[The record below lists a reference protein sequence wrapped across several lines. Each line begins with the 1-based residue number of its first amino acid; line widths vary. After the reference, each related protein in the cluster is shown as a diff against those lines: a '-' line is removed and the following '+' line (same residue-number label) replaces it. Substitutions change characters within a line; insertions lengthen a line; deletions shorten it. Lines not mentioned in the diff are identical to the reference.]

1 MQLELSKA
9 AGVRYESGFL
19 LMSSLRDIAQ
29 ELDVSISLVSKVL
42 NDRLG
47 TTGVRPPLIRKIR
60 ATAERMGYQ
69 KNLSAVSLLE
79 RRQNAIAVFV
89 HSQNSQGSGI
99 VERLLDGISR
109 ATGER
114 AQRISLE
121 FFRDAAD
128 FLSKR
133 ESLHSG
139 RVDGLIVLGVNH
151 PELSEELVAIQKNGL
166 PIVTIYNEP
175 LHPDIQNVGIADAAL
190 SDTATTHLIA
200 LGCTRILHLSVLP
213 AREEGHRAALGRA
226 GLSVDND
233 LIIPMERRVGFRETS
248 GANAIRTALQHGVV
262 FDGVSAQSDA
272 QAFGVIN
279 ELTRQGRK
287 VPNDIKVIG
296 IDNAPFSELCIVPLS
311 SVSQRF
317 LDRGRLAVET
327 LEALIK
333 QGPVPKNTIEPRLHL
348 RASTAPSP

>member
-1 MQLELSKA
+1 
-9 AGVRYESGFL
+9 
-19 LMSSLRDIAQ
+19 MSSLRDIAQ
-29 ELDVSISLVSKVL
+29 ELGVSISLVSKVL

-47 TTGVRPPLIRKIR
+47 TTGVRPPLVQKIR
-60 ATAERMGYQ
+60 AAAERMGYQ
-69 KNLSAVSLLE
+69 KNLSAISLLE

-121 FFRDAAD
+121 FFVDAAD

-139 RVDGLIVLGVNH
+139 RVDGLIVTGVSH
-151 PELSEELVAIQKNGL
+151 PELSQELLAIQTNGL
-166 PIVTIYNEP
+166 PIVTIYNDP
-175 LHPDIQNVGIADAAL
+175 LHPDIVNVGIADAAL
-190 SDTATTHLIA
+190 SDAATSHLIE
-200 LGCTRILHLSVLP
+200 LGCTRILHLSVLSS
-213 AREEGHRAALGRA
+213 REEGHRTALTRA
-226 GLSVDND
+226 GFPIEPP
-233 LIIPMERRVGFRETS
+233 LIIPIGRPEGFS
-248 GANAIRTALQHGVV
+248 AKAGANAIRTVLEHSLV

-279 ELTRQGRK
+279 ELTRAGIK
-287 VPNDIKVIG
+287 VPDDVKVIG
-296 IDNAPFSELCIVPLS
+296 IDNAPFDELCIVPLS
-311 SVSQRF
+311 SVSQR
-317 LDRGRLAVET
+317 LVDRGRLAVET

-333 QGPVPKNTIEPRLHL
+333 GDPIPNHKIEPRLRL
-348 RASTAPSP
+348 RASSAPSA